1 VSFQTI
7 IEDTN
12 WFAYPEG
19 QHISQDRASQKSAR
33 FADFPPYN
41 ATSHAF
47 GVIEAEI
54 AERDPFGDVNQVKPR
69 RGGGVRDT
77 TYENRR

>member
-1 VSFQTI
+1 MSFYTI
-7 IEDTN
+7 IEDTD

-19 QHISQDRASQKSAR
+19 QHISQGRASQIKRKVRRLA
-33 FADFPPYN
+33 AHEMTPTYN

-54 AERDPFGDVNQVKPR
+54 AERDPFWG
-69 RGGGVRDT
+69 T
-77 TYENRR
+77 

>member
-1 VSFQTI
+1 MRTQRGNIFRK
-7 IEDTN
+7 IE
-12 WFAYPEG
+12 
-19 QHISQDRASQKSAR
+19 QVKKSAR
-33 FADFPPYN
+33 FADLPPYN

-54 AERDPFGDVNQVKPR
+54 AERDPFGDVNRVKPR
-69 RGGGVRDT
+69 RGGGVRDA